1 MRVVGIDP
9 GSNITGYG
17 IVEKNGSDLKTLK
30 WGAIRTKRNQSFPE
44 KLKKIYDD
52 LCEIIKAYEPTEA
65 VIENIF
71 FAENARSALKLGQV
85 RGATI
90 LAAINSGL
98 KTAEY
103 TPLEVKQSIT
113 GYGRADKQ
121 QVQSMVTKL
130 LCLKEIPKPLDASDA
145 LAVAI
150 CHLHS
155 AAFKQKCSISPKRI
169 QRSFA
174 ATQINSTQRR

>member
-17 IVEKNGSDLKTLK
+17 IVEKNGRDLKTIK
-30 WGAIRTKRNQSFPE
+30 WGAIRTKSNQSFPE

-52 LCEIIKAYEPTEA
+52 LSEIIKTYEPSTA
-65 VIENIF
+65 AIENIF
-71 FAENARSALKLGQV
+71 FAKNAKSALILGQV

-90 LAAINSGL
+90 LASINSGL

-103 TPLEVKQSIT
+103 TPLEIKQSVT
-113 GYGRADKQ
+113 GYGRADKAQ
-121 QVQSMVTKL
+121 MQIMVTKL
-130 LCLKEIPKPLDASDA
+130 LCLKETPKPFDASDA

-155 AAFKQKCSISPKRI
+155 AAFKKRI
-169 QRSFA
+169 NR
-174 ATQINSTQRR
+174 

>member
-1 MRVVGIDP
+1 MRVLGIDP
-9 GSNITGYG
+9 GSIITGYG
-17 IVEKNGSDLKTLK
+17 IVEKKGKNLNTLK

-52 LCEIIKAYEPTEA
+52 LCEIIKDYEPSVA
-65 VIENIF
+65 AIENIF
-71 FAENARSALKLGQV
+71 FAENAKSALKLGQV

-90 LAAINSGL
+90 VALINSGL

-103 TPLEVKQSIT
+103 TPLEIKQSIT
-113 GYGRADKQ
+113 GYGRSDKNQ
-121 QVQSMVTKL
+121 IRIMVTKL
-130 LCLKEIPKPLDASDA
+130 LCLKETPQPFDASDA

-155 AAFKQKCSISPKRI
+155 AVFKEKCSNLLQSSRMA
-169 QRSFA
+169 RE
-174 ATQINSTQRR
+174 R